1 MLLEYHEQ
9 AVRAL
14 EDAFQSSDV
23 LIFIDNLAP
32 PRLPGATLVSF
43 KIPAHSPPLVLPH
56 GTILMR
62 RSVSSTDHDFPT

>member
-1 MLLEYHEQ
+1 
-9 AVRAL
+9 
-14 EDAFQSSDV
+14 
-23 LIFIDNLAP
+23 
-32 PRLPGATLVSF
+32 LPGATLVSF